1 MNPELAYPMAVAA
14 RDTVHGGKKNAD
26 KAHQTNGFLTM
37 KVFGFQTALFGY
49 LFASICSLCSKGKLL
64 LQPLRF
70 HTKDK
75 KMLYTVAKKTSQK
88 AK

>member
-1 MNPELAYPMAVAA
+1 MNPELAYPMVVAA
-14 RDTVHGGKKNAD
+14 RDTVHGGKKDAD
-26 KAHQTNGFLTM
+26 KARQTKGFLM
-37 KVFGFQTALFGY
+37 LKVFGFQIALFCY

-64 LQPLRF
+64 LQPLWL

-88 AK
+88 AR

>member
-1 MNPELAYPMAVAA
+1 MAVAA

-26 KAHQTNGFLTM
+26 KARQTNGFLTM

-64 LQPLRF
+64 L
-70 HTKDK
+70 
-75 KMLYTVAKKTSQK
+75 
-88 AK
+88 

>member
-1 MNPELAYPMAVAA
+1 MVVAA
-14 RDTVHGGKKNAD
+14 RDTVHGRKKDAN
-26 KAHQTNGFLTM
+26 KVRQTNWFLTM
-37 KVFGFQTALFGY
+37 KVLGFQIALFGY

-75 KMLYTVAKKTSQK
+75 KMLYTVAKKMSQK
-88 AK
+88 TR

>member
-14 RDTVHGGKKNAD
+14 RDTVHGGKKDAD
-26 KAHQTNGFLTM
+26 KACQTNGFLTM
-37 KVFGFQTALFGY
+37 KVFGFQTALSGY

-64 LQPLRF
+64 LQPLRI

-75 KMLYTVAKKTSQK
+75 KTLYTVAKRTSQK
-88 AK
+88 AR

>member
-14 RDTVHGGKKNAD
+14 HDTVHGGKKDAD
-26 KAHQTNGFLTM
+26 KALQTKGFLTM

-49 LFASICSLCSKGKLL
+49 LFTSICSPCSKGKQL

-70 HTKDK
+70 HTEDK

-88 AK
+88 AR

>member
-26 KAHQTNGFLTM
+26 KVRQTNGFLTM

-49 LFASICSLCSKGKLL
+49 LLASICSLRSKGKLL

-70 HTKDK
+70 HIKDK

-88 AK
+88 AR

>member
-1 MNPELAYPMAVAA
+1 MKTELAYPMAVAA
-14 RDTVHGGKKNAD
+14 RDTVHGGKKDAD
-26 KAHQTNGFLTM
+26 KARQTNGLLTM

-88 AK
+88 AR